1 MVFLEKLIRNPVFV
15 AAVMGWFVA
24 QVLKTIIYFLIH
36 KELIWER
43 MVGSGGMPSSHS
55 ATVCALATATGIQYG
70 SGGFE
75 FAVAIIVAII
85 VMHDAMGVRRETGI
99 QARVLNEM
107 MALFR
112 EMGTKMSVEDK
123 LKEFVGHTPLQ
134 VWIGALLG
142 IITGLITCQL
152 MIADYHIF

>member
-1 MVFLEKLIRNPVFV
+1 MAFLQGLIHNPVLV
-15 AAVMGWFVA
+15 AGVMGWFVA
-24 QVLKTIIYFLIH
+24 QVAKTIIYLLLT
-36 KELIWER
+36 KKLVWER
-43 MVGSGGMPSSHS
+43 MIGSGGMPSSHS
-55 ATVCALATATGIQYG
+55 ATVCALATAAGMQYG
-70 SGGFE
+70 SE
-75 FAVAIIVAII
+75 SFAFAISVIMAII

-107 MALFR
+107 MTLFR

-142 IITGLITCQL
+142 IIIGFLTCQVML
-152 MIADYHIF
+152 F

>member
-1 MVFLEKLIRNPVFV
+1 MEFLQGMIKNPVLV

-24 QVLKTIIYFLIH
+24 QVLKTLIH
-36 KELIWER
+36 LMVTKEFVWER
-43 MVGSGGMPSSHS
+43 MIGSGGMPSSHS
-55 ATVCALATATGIQYG
+55 STVCALATATAIQYG
-70 SGGFE
+70 SE
-75 FAVAIIVAII
+75 SFAFAIAVILAII

-112 EMGTKMSVEDK
+112 EMGTKMTAEEK

-134 VWIGALLG
+134 VWMGALLG
-142 IITGLITCQL
+142 IIVGFITCQI
-152 MIADYHIF
+152 MIAGYHIF